1 MPTSSKAFPDPPT
14 LGLDTTGHHPFVPYP
29 YAMRSQG
36 NSTGLILC
44 TGPKGASGILS
55 WKGFKLKWASP
66 WTQLK
71 LNGLLWS
78 LWSFLWM
85 SEQAP
90 RSWVEWFLCDHM
102 FPGDRCCCHNSLC
115 REINLSPSNA
125 EGRAW
130 NNSQGE
136 YLCPR
141 MVFSS
146 LPTLMAAVSQPRM
159 VVWVGVGL
167 VPRKE
172 KPSGTRNSRHWQTD

>member
-14 LGLDTTGHHPFVPYP
+14 LGLDTIGHHPIVPYP

-71 LNGLLWS
+71 LNGFLWS

-90 RSWVEWFLCDHM
+90 RSWVEWFLCDPM

-146 LPTLMAAVSQPRM
+146 LSTLMAAVSQPRM